1 MMAEMPPG
9 GGPANDPYRAQQT
22 TVTSSG
28 GIGLD
33 RSYVFSI
40 AGILKLV
47 AMVSSRTFHE
57 F

>member
-9 GGPANDPYRAQQT
+9 GGPANDPYRTQQT

-47 AMVSSRTFHE
+47 AMVSSRASHQF
-57 F
+57 